1 MPEKKRDFDLPEPE
15 IIAEGVTPDAAI
27 EFWQWR
33 AKLTDDEAKAL
44 GEGARCRAFYVSG
57 LAKHDL
63 VMLVSDGIEEAL
75 KNGET
80 LEAFKERIA
89 EAIKTQGWHD
99 YRVENI
105 FRTNMQT
112 AYAAGRYKKMQAVK
126 KSRPYWQYMAIMDRR
141 VRPSHAILNGMVYPA
156 DHEFWKTNY
165 PPNGFRCRCGVR
177 TLSARQVKRMRLE
190 VRKDMPGPGMWT
202 DPKTDYEYFVHFPGA
217 DKGFKNNPGKDWA
230 ESGLDLKKSPD
241 VNKKAYEKLRGP
253 ASKRPAPVTT
263 YAELEYGIKARLS
276 QFATNNGVTSVTVN
290 RESYFMATNCAGR
303 IMLSEKEFS
312 LPGKRKFTPA
322 RELKSAWNKL
332 AEGKSLTWEEE
343 YACESLWHEI
353 THNREIRGPL
363 PRNRNAPGLRYM
375 ETVTQW
381 TARRTYHH
389 MLESLGGKASHQA
402 DIKKN
407 GLGYSLWIN
416 NFDKLVEVL
425 KVNDDELLSELLEM
439 IATRPWNEYG
449 IAIVETLSTKS
460 GIRKSVVRA
469 ALSGTGEWDYDQV
482 LRSLALIE

>member
-1 MPEKKRDFDLPEPE
+1 MAKKKPDFDLPAPE
-15 IIAEGVTPDAAI
+15 IIAEAVPPDAAI
-27 EFWQWR
+27 EFWKWR
-33 AKLTDDEAKAL
+33 AKLTDEEAKAL
-44 GEGARCRAFYVSG
+44 GEEAKHRAFYVTG

-63 VMLVSDGIEEAL
+63 VQLVSDGIEEAL

-80 LEAFKERIA
+80 LPQFKARIMA
-89 EAIKTQGWHD
+89 AIQTQGWHD
-99 YRVENI
+99 YRIENI
-105 FRTNMQT
+105 FRTNLQT

-126 KSRPYWQYMAIMDRR
+126 ASRPYWQYLAVMDKR
-141 VRPSHAILNGMVYPA
+141 VRPSHAMLHGKVYPA
-156 DHEFWKTNY
+156 DHEFWAANY

-177 TLSARQVKRMRLE
+177 TLSARQVEKQGLTVE
-190 VRKDMPGPGMWT
+190 TDMPKAGVWT
-202 DPKTDYEYFVHFPGA
+202 DPKTGMEYFVHFPGA
-217 DKGFKNNPGKDWA
+217 DKGFRNNPGKDWV
-230 ESGLDLKKSPD
+230 ESGLDLKKYPD
-241 VNKKAYEKLRGP
+241 VNRKSYEEQRGP
-253 ASKRPAPVTT
+253 ASRRPAPVKT
-263 YAELEYGIKARLS
+263 YAELGEAIKQHCG
-276 QFATNNGVTSVTVN
+276 QFATNNGITSVVIT

-312 LPGKRKFTPA
+312 LPGKRKFIPA

-389 MLESLGGKASHQA
+389 MLESLGGKAAHQA

-407 GLGYSLWIN
+407 GLGYSLWIR
-416 NFDKLVEVL
+416 NFDKLVEAL
-425 KVNDDELLSELLEM
+425 SVNDAELLSELLEM

-449 IAIVETLSTKS
+449 KVIVETLSTKS
-460 GIRKSVVRA
+460 GIKKSVVRA

-482 LRSLALIE
+482 LRSLALIK